1 MYFGKGGALLKLDR
15 TSMLYGTLLLT
26 ATGLVNQLLGFFYR
40 ILLSRLIGSEVM
52 GLYQLIMPVYSV
64 LLSLTAVGLE
74 PHVVLFCGD
83 TVIDGEAA
91 RRAGTHF
98 CAVLNGTTTF
108 EEFQTRRIPCDHV
121 AGDLWDLKQW
131 LGLN

>member
-1 MYFGKGGALLKLDR
+1 M
-15 TSMLYGTLLLT
+15 
-26 ATGLVNQLLGFFYR
+26 
-40 ILLSRLIGSEVM
+40 
-52 GLYQLIMPVYSV
+52 
-64 LLSLTAVGLE
+64 
-74 PHVVLFCGD
+74 D
-83 TVIDGEAA
+83 TKKAAA

>member
-1 MYFGKGGALLKLDR
+1 MERWHSMTARQVMEKLG
-15 TSMLYGTLLLT
+15 SGPE
-26 ATGLVNQLLGFFYR
+26 GL
-40 ILLSRLIGSEVM
+40 S
-52 GLYQLIMPVYSV
+52 
-64 LLSLTAVGLE
+64 
-74 PHVVLFCGD
+74 
-83 TVIDGEAA
+83 DGEAA